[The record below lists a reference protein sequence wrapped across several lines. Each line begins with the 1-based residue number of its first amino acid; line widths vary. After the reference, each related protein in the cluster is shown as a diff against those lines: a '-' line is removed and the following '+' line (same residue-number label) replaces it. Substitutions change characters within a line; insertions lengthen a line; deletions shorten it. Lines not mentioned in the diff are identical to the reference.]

1 MSDAANPSTRN
12 IMPRRE
18 GVPSP
23 MDYRSGSGMT
33 YAEQLR
39 KASWNTEYDVPK
51 IGQKSASIQM
61 PELRQHKGFKDGEH
75 YLHPTKFTALAHSD
89 HLSYAKCNPEL
100 GILWNGNPDLKKVH
114 ERLYLGS
121 RVLQR
126 VPRRSASNLLE
137 MAADVA
143 FQCVEPEDAVPLY
156 NEAIKQTP

>member
-1 MSDAANPSTRN
+1 MSDAANATTRN
-12 IMPRRE
+12 IMPKRA
-18 GVPSP
+18 GTPGP

-39 KASWNTEYDVPK
+39 RASWPTVCDVPK
-51 IGQKSASIQM
+51 IGQKSASMQL
-61 PELRQHKGFKDGEH
+61 PELREFKGFRDSEH
-75 YLHPTKFTALAHSD
+75 YLHPTKFTAIAHSD
-89 HLSYAKCNPEL
+89 HLSYAKCNDEL
-100 GILWNGNPDLKKVH
+100 DVLWNGNPHLKKVH

-156 NEAIKQTP
+156 NAAIKQTP